1 MNNAYHFY
9 CPRLILFPFIS
20 VMDVQ
25 QSLLNKE
32 NANSEITEE
41 FIETFAALINSRW
54 PLLASL
60 LSFTTSEIEHI
71 KREVTGMPP
80 VKAAA
85 MLGKWKERTIGTYG
99 VLMIKV
105 AN

>member
-1 MNNAYHFY
+1 
-9 CPRLILFPFIS
+9 
-20 VMDVQ
+20 MDVQ
-25 QSLLNKE
+25 QSLLNKK

-41 FIETFAALINSRW
+41 FIETFAALINCRW

-60 LSFTTSEIEHI
+60 LSFTTSEIECI

-99 VLMIKV
+99 VLRTKV
-105 AN
+105 ANCLLDGI